1 MAHPQVGWLRVAA
14 HSPSG
19 RDTSGPAKP
28 VSRYLPH
35 CIRVVA
41 AGLLSAACA
50 LAQAQSVTLTGTI
63 GSRAILIVN
72 GGAPKTLAVGETFQG
87 VKLLALQGE
96 QATVEAEGKRV
107 ALRMDTPVS
116 IGGGG
121 SAGGG
126 GTRIVLPASSGGHFM
141 AQGAINGR
149 TVNFMLDT
157 GATTIAL
164 SAADAQRIGLDFSK
178 GQPVRMNTANG
189 VSQGYRVQLA
199 SVRVGDVE
207 VYDVE
212 AIVSQQPMPYI
223 LLGNSFINRF
233 SMRRDAD
240 QMVLEKRF

>member
-1 MAHPQVGWLRVAA
+1 MKALIP
-14 HSPSG
+14 
-19 RDTSGPAKP
+19 
-28 VSRYLPH
+28 
-35 CIRVVA
+35 
-41 AGLLSAACA
+41 LLLAAACSF
-50 LAQAQSVTLTGTI
+50 AQAQSVTLTGTI

-72 GGAPKTLAVGETFQG
+72 GGAPKTLAIGETFQG
-87 VKLLALQGE
+87 VKLVSLQGE
-96 QATVEAEGKRV
+96 QATVEAGGKRV

-121 SAGGG
+121 TGGG
-126 GTRIVLPASSGGHFM
+126 GTRIVLPMSSGGHFM

-149 TVNFMLDT
+149 AVSFMLDT
-157 GATTIAL
+157 GATTIAM

-189 VSQGYRVQLA
+189 VAPGYRLRLD

-207 VYDVE
+207 VYDVD

-223 LLGNSFINRF
+223 LLGNSFISRF